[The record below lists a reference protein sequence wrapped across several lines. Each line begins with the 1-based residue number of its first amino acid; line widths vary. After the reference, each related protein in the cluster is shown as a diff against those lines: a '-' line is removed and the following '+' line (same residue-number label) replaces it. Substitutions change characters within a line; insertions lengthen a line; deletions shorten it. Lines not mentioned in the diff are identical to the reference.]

1 MVWIAHLK
9 TTHSSG
15 PVFLD
20 ISLIRKDIR
29 RILVLQSYVTM
40 FDHIWAQ
47 GFSSYGSKGAIVTGQ
62 PGTGMWQVFPLMV
75 HNLSFKARRYLL
87 ARLLQLKQVI
97 LFSVD
102 EEILLFYH
110 GSVHRAKR
118 DQITSSDLPEPR
130 HLGIFTRTSLL
141 HDRCSTFTSADSVT

>member
-1 MVWIAHLK
+1 MDSPLEDHSLFRTRVSRYL
-9 TTHSSG
+9 THSKGYSAYSRS
-15 PVFLD
+15 PVLCNYFFHH
-20 ISLIRKDIR
+20 IR
-29 RILVLQSYVTM
+29 
-40 FDHIWAQ
+40 AQ

-62 PGTGMWQVFPLMV
+62 PGTGMWQVFSLMV